1 MFALPKEYVFLNYLR
16 CHDDI
21 GWGLDYD
28 YLRWNFGWEEVPHK
42 KYLNDY
48 LTGAFPGSRARGEL
62 YNDDP
67 RLGDARLCGTTAS
80 LCGMEAARKSG
91 SARDMEEAVRL
102 DGMLH
107 ALMFTLSGI
116 PVLYSGDEIAQENDY
131 TYHDDPLKAEDSRY
145 LHRGSMDWVK
155 AEKRKEKDSPEGQV
169 FAEISRQ
176 EKIRAKYG
184 VFDDDA
190 DVWVLNTGNHQ
201 VIGIGR
207 YYRGEKLLALFNFS
221 KDPQTAWVHD
231 VSIFNDLANGHRCK
245 AGAVKVPAAVAV
257 QKNVGLCSRETQ
269 FRPAAFYAWK
279 TKRNRRKTD
288 EDHCHR

>member
-1 MFALPKEYVFLNYLR
+1 
-16 CHDDI
+16 
-21 GWGLDYD
+21 
-28 YLRWNFGWEEVPHK
+28 
-42 KYLNDY
+42 
-48 LTGAFPGSRARGEL
+48 
-62 YNDDP
+62 
-67 RLGDARLCGTTAS
+67 
-80 LCGMEAARKSG
+80 
-91 SARDMEEAVRL
+91 
-102 DGMLH
+102 
-107 ALMFTLSGI
+107 
-116 PVLYSGDEIAQENDY
+116 
-131 TYHDDPLKAEDSRY
+131 
-145 LHRGSMDWVK
+145 MDWVK

-245 AGAVKVPAAVAV
+245 AGAVKVPAGGYRWLY
-257 QKNVGLCSRETQ
+257 K
-269 FRPAAFYAWK
+269 K
-279 TKRNRRKTD
+279 M
-288 EDHCHR
+288 